1 MLSSTSRSPQPLR
14 IASRPLPAGRGPGP
28 LPAGRNSQTGS
39 FILEALVS
47 VLIFAVGLIAL
58 MGMAAQAV
66 NQVGQT
72 KYRND
77 ASNLAGELTG
87 QMWVG
92 SATLNNFAIAAD
104 DPYTTCP
111 SSNAGA
117 AATTWLDRAK
127 SVLPKGC
134 ATIAVTGTQV
144 DIDISWAD
152 NKNEGVR
159 HHYLTATQI
168 AKN

>member
-1 MLSSTSRSPQPLR
+1 MIARSITIKQQ
-14 IASRPLPAGRGPGP
+14 S
-28 LPAGRNSQTGS
+28 GS
-39 FILEALVS
+39 FIIEALIS

-58 MGMAAQAV
+58 MGMAGQAV

-72 KYRND
+72 KFRND

-92 SATLNNFAIAAD
+92 NATLSNFAVVAD
-104 DPYTTCP
+104 DPYTDCP
-111 SSNAGA
+111 DDNA
-117 AATTWLDRAK
+117 AAAAAAWLIRTK
-127 SVLPKGC
+127 SALPQGC
-134 ATIAVTGTQV
+134 ASVTVTGAQV

-159 HHYLTATQI
+159 HHYLTSAQI

>member
-1 MLSSTSRSPQPLR
+1 MFTSTSPDK
-14 IASRPLPAGRGPGP
+14 
-28 LPAGRNSQTGS
+28 QTGS

-58 MGMAAQAV
+58 MGMAGQAI

-72 KYRND
+72 KFRND

-92 SATLNNFAIAAD
+92 SATLGDFAIGPD
-104 DPYTTCP
+104 NPYTNCP
-111 SSNAGA
+111 NNNA
-117 AATTWLDRAK
+117 AAAAAAWLTRAK
-127 SVLPKGC
+127 SALPKGC
-134 ATIAVTGTQV
+134 ATVTVNGTQV

-159 HHYLTATQI
+159 HHYLTSTLI